1 MTSQPLNSSLF
12 GGLTAEVPLKV
23 DTGAPIKIGGKRKS
37 RRNSK
42 SSKGGKKSKKSRKSR
57 KSRR

>member
-23 DTGAPIKIGGKRKS
+23 DTAAPIKIGGKRKS
-37 RRNSK
+37 RRNRK
-42 SSKGGKKSKKSRKSR
+42 TAGGKRSKKSRR
-57 KSRR
+57 TRHRRR